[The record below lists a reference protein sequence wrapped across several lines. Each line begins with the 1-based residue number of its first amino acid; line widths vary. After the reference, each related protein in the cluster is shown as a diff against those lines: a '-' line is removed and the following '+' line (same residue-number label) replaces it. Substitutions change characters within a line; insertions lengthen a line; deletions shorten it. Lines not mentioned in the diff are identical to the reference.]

1 MWSSSKFQRR
11 SHSCLRS
18 RQDRHSQP
26 QLDCFFCLAGSC
38 RNSNMSAPNLS
49 DITEVVASCPHTSG
63 LRPPTRDTP
72 VHKDECTQCFDDDVR
87 PASSTHLLRLN
98 SRFPLTTLLLCCC
111 CASLLL
117 QSSPAGLNV
126 CLTCFNGG
134 CCTNRHY
141 ERHFAITRHP
151 LVLNIR
157 KQELPASLAHQSAD
171 AASDNGST
179 EPPTKITKLAI
190 GVPGGV
196 QLIDTQPRYTCS
208 TRVFC
213 LACRVQVKT
222 EDDSQ
227 RQAELQ
233 ALEESRKQGGGAAS
247 SATLPSKSEL
257 DTLIDTILLH
267 TAASAPATSD
277 SAWAGETAM
286 PCEHTLTLVQ
296 QSVGGP
302 VGAKGKASCAQ
313 CELTSNLWLC
323 MTCGLLHCGRAYAD
337 GSGGNGHAMAH
348 HKATQH
354 PLVVK
359 MGTISAEGTADVY
372 CYACDNT
379 VIDEQLAAHM
389 HTFGIDIASETV
401 TEKSTAQ
408 LELDANINHNWSVYI
423 SH

>member
-1 MWSSSKFQRR
+1 M
-11 SHSCLRS
+11 
-18 RQDRHSQP
+18 
-26 QLDCFFCLAGSC
+26 
-38 RNSNMSAPNLS
+38 
-49 DITEVVASCPHTSG
+49 
-63 LRPPTRDTP
+63 
-72 VHKDECTQCFDDDVR
+72 
-87 PASSTHLLRLN
+87 
-98 SRFPLTTLLLCCC
+98 
-111 CASLLL
+111 
-117 QSSPAGLNV
+117 NV
-126 CLTCFNGG
+126 CLTCFNGS
-134 CCTNRHY
+134 CCTNKHY
-141 ERHFAITRHP
+141 QRHFTITRHP
-151 LVLNIR
+151 LILNIR
-157 KQELPASLAHQSAD
+157 KRDSQPTQPSAD
-171 AASDNGST
+171 ATADNGT
-179 EPPTKITKLAI
+179 TKEPPTKITKLAI

-196 QLIDTQPRYTCS
+196 QLTDAQPQYTYS

-213 LACRVQVKT
+213 LACRVQLRT

-233 ALEESRKQGGGAAS
+233 ALEESRQQGAGSAA
-247 SATLPSKSEL
+247 ALPNKSEL

-277 SAWAGETAM
+277 SAWAGETAI

-296 QSVGGP
+296 EPVGGP
-302 VGAKGKASCAQ
+302 VGAKGKATCAE

-323 MTCGLLHCGRAYAD
+323 MTCGLLHCGRSYAD
-337 GSGGNGHAMAH
+337 GSGGKGHAMAH
-348 HKATQH
+348 HKASQH

-408 LELDANINHNWSVYI
+408 LELDANINHNWSVVLNEGGTEAALRYGAGYAGLRNLGNRYTLTLPC
-423 SH
+423 